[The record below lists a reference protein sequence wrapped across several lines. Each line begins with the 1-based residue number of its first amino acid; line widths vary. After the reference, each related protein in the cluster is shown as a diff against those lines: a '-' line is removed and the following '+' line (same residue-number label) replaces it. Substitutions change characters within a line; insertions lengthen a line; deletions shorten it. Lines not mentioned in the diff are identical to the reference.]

1 MRTSA
6 TRNCCPQSTRDPNG
20 CVCGW
25 YIGPPARIRLVLRT
39 IVVPWKSLASKPAL
53 VLVVVFLS
61 DWPWLSWTIIVVS
74 YSSYFVVKSGSFE
87 ASDPGDED
95 MMSEGLAHLSES
107 AQLVGEFMLV
117 LLSAY
122 FISVFVKTS

>member
-1 MRTSA
+1 M
-6 TRNCCPQSTRDPNG
+6 
-20 CVCGW
+20 
-25 YIGPPARIRLVLRT
+25 
-39 IVVPWKSLASKPAL
+39 
-53 VLVVVFLS
+53 LVVVFLS

-74 YSSYFVVKSGSFE
+74 YSSYFVVKSGSLE

>member
-1 MRTSA
+1 M
-6 TRNCCPQSTRDPNG
+6 
-20 CVCGW
+20 
-25 YIGPPARIRLVLRT
+25 VLSQHDLKVET
-39 IVVPWKSLASKPAL
+39 AEYGKKTVL

-74 YSSYFVVKSGSFE
+74 YSSYFVVKSGSLE